1 MSGRL
6 KRAAGI
12 LLHIQDTPH
21 RTALAFAIGVSIA
34 FNPLLGVHT
43 LLALGVAIVL
53 KLNRVAM
60 LLGAFINNP
69 WTIAPLYMAGTLVGC
84 FLLRVPAEGLARIRW
99 SEGTATLWQALL
111 PFLWPFVVGNLL
123 LGTLCALPSYFLLR
137 RFLERRA
144 AAAATVNQAAAG

>member
-1 MSGRL
+1 MRGRL

-12 LLHIQDTPH
+12 LLQIQDTPH
-21 RTALAFAIGVSIA
+21 RTALAFAIGVHIA

-43 LLALGVAIVL
+43 LLALGVAVVF

-84 FLLRVPAEGLARIRW
+84 FVLRVPPEGLARIQW
-99 SEGTATLWQALL
+99 SGGSVALWHALQ

-123 LGTLCALPSYFLLR
+123 LGTLCALPAYSLLR
-137 RFLERRA
+137 RFLERRTA
-144 AAAATVNQAAAG
+144 AAALPAA